1 MALSKSRTR
10 RERRKKVI
18 QRLRLNPHERWFNE
32 DVGEEPSDSKS
43 ATERFKLLF
52 EISEAFIANSKQKE

>member
-1 MALSKSRTR
+1 MALSKSRKR
-10 RERRKKVI
+10 RERRKKV
-18 QRLRLNPHERWFNE
+18 NPHERWFDE